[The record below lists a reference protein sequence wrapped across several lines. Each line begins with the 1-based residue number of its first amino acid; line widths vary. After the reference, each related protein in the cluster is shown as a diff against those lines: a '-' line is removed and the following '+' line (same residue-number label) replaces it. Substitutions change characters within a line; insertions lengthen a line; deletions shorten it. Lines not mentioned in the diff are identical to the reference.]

1 MGKNKLKFVMDT
13 DWIFDGVIDAE
24 QKQYVLLGYFQKLN
38 KQLEE
43 MKVYPMFTEITL
55 HLANVQNIIKNN
67 KILYTDKKLTNYDD
81 ELTFIDLKT
90 KDLPPLKV
98 TELNELKTILQ
109 YSLSKLQDYFD
120 IIKSIWTVVYDL
132 IEIVSIFN
140 EDNLTSK
147 RGYFYTKSNQIIKI
161 WEYNIRKYKGY
172 NTFNIEEKLED
183 DLLKHIHSI
192 DNKLPSFYLHCE
204 KDVPMEETLIPLF
217 KRKVMSYVLQTK
229 NLAIR

>member
-1 MGKNKLKFVMDT
+1 MRKNKLKFVMDT

-120 IIKSIWTVVYDL
+120 IVKSIWTVVYDL

-204 KDVPMEETLIPLF
+204 KDIPMEETLIPLF

>member
-1 MGKNKLKFVMDT
+1 MRKNKLKFVMDT

-120 IIKSIWTVVYDL
+120 IIKSIWTVVYDS
-132 IEIVSIFN
+132 IEIVSIYN

-147 RGYFYTKSNQIIKI
+147 KGYFYTKSNQIIKI

-204 KDVPMEETLIPLF
+204 KDIPMEETLIPLF

>member
-1 MGKNKLKFVMDT
+1 MRKNKLKFVMDT

-120 IIKSIWTVVYDL
+120 IIKSIWTVVYDT
-132 IEIVSIFN
+132 IEIVSIYN

-147 RGYFYTKSNQIIKI
+147 KGYFYTKSNQIIKI

>member
-1 MGKNKLKFVMDT
+1 MRKNKLKFVMDT

-55 HLANVQNIIKNN
+55 HLANVQSIIKNN
-67 KILYTDKKLTNYDD
+67 QILYTNKKLTSYDD

-109 YSLSKLQDYFD
+109 YSLSNLQDYFD
-120 IIKSIWTVVYDL
+120 IIKSLWTVVYDS
-132 IEIVSIFN
+132 IEIVSIHN
-140 EDNLTSK
+140 EDNIGSK
-147 RGYFYTKSNQIIKI
+147 KGYFTTKSNQIIKI

-172 NTFNIEEKLED
+172 DKFNIEEKLED
-183 DLLKHIHSI
+183 NLLKHIHSP
-192 DNKLPSFYLHCE
+192 DNTLPAFYLHCE
-204 KDVPMEETLIPLF
+204 KDIPMEETLIPLF

>member
-1 MGKNKLKFVMDT
+1 MRKNKLKFVMDT

-67 KILYTDKKLTNYDD
+67 KILYTDKKLTSYDD

-120 IIKSIWTVVYDL
+120 IIKSIWTVVYDA

-140 EDNLTSK
+140 EDNLVSK
-147 RGYFYTKSNQIIKI
+147 KGYFYTKSNQIIKI

-172 NTFNIEEKLED
+172 DKFNIEEKLED

-204 KDVPMEETLIPLF
+204 KDIPMEETLIPLF

>member
-1 MGKNKLKFVMDT
+1 MGKNKLKCVMDT

-55 HLANVQNIIKNN
+55 HLANIQNIIKNN
-67 KILYTDKKLTNYDD
+67 KILYTDKKLSSYDE

-90 KDLPPLKV
+90 KDLPPLNINQVK
-98 TELNELKTILQ
+98 ELKLILE
-109 YSLSKLQDYFD
+109 YSVARLQDYFD
-120 IIKSIWTVVYDL
+120 IIKSIWTVVYDS
-132 IEIVSIFN
+132 IEIISIHN
-140 EDNLTSK
+140 EENIESK
-147 RGYFYTKSNQIIKI
+147 KGYFTTKSSQKIKI
-161 WEYNIRKYKGY
+161 WEYNIRKYKGQ
-172 NTFNIEEKLED
+172 NKFNVVEKHD
-183 DLLKHIHSI
+183 DNLLSYIQSSE
-192 DNKLPSFYLHCE
+192 NKLPHFYLICE
-204 KDVPMEETLIPLF
+204 KDVPLDQTLFPLM

>member
-1 MGKNKLKFVMDT
+1 MRKNKLKFVMDT

-147 RGYFYTKSNQIIKI
+147 KGYFYTKSNQIIKI
-161 WEYNIRKYKGY
+161 WEYNIRKYKGS

>member
-1 MGKNKLKFVMDT
+1 MRKNKLKFVMDT

-120 IIKSIWTVVYDL
+120 IIKSIWTVVYDA
-132 IEIVSIFN
+132 IEIVSIYN
-140 EDNLTSK
+140 EDNLTSNK
-147 RGYFYTKSNQIIKI
+147 GYFYTKSNQIIKI

-204 KDVPMEETLIPLF
+204 KDIPMEETLIPLF

>member
-1 MGKNKLKFVMDT
+1 MRKNKLKFVMDT

-67 KILYTDKKLTNYDD
+67 KILYTDKKLTSYDD

-120 IIKSIWTVVYDL
+120 IIKSIWTVVYDS
-132 IEIVSIFN
+132 IEIVSIHN
-140 EDNLTSK
+140 EDNIGSK
-147 RGYFYTKSNQIIKI
+147 KGYFTTKSSQKIKI

-172 NTFNIEEKLED
+172 DKFNIEEKIED
-183 DLLKHIHSI
+183 DLLKHIHSA
-192 DNKLPSFYLHCE
+192 DNTLPAFYLHCAKE
-204 KDVPMEETLIPLF
+204 LPMEETLIPLF

>member
-24 QKQYVLLGYFQKLN
+24 LKQYVLLGYFQKLN

-55 HLANVQNIIKNN
+55 HLANVQSIIKNN
-67 KILYTDKKLTNYDD
+67 QILYTNKKLTSYDD

-90 KDLPPLKV
+90 KEIPPLKV
-98 TELNELKTILQ
+98 TELNELKSILE
-109 YSLSKLQDYFD
+109 YSLVRLQDYFD
-120 IIKSIWTVVYDL
+120 IIKSIWSIVYDA
-132 IEIVSIFN
+132 IEIISILN
-140 EDNLTSK
+140 EDNIESK
-147 RGYFYTKSNQIIKI
+147 KGYFYTKTNQVIRI
-161 WEYNIRKYKGY
+161 WEYNVRKYKGY
-172 NTFNIEEKLED
+172 NKFSIVEKYED
-183 DLLKHIHSI
+183 NLLKHIHSS
-192 DNKLPSFYLHCE
+192 DNTLPSFYLHCE
-204 KDVPMEETLIPLF
+204 KEVPMDETLIPLF

>member
-1 MGKNKLKFVMDT
+1 MRKNKLKFVMDT

-67 KILYTDKKLTNYDD
+67 KILYTDKKLTSYDD

-132 IEIVSIFN
+132 IEIVSIYN

>member
-24 QKQYVLLGYFQKLN
+24 LKQYVLLGYFQKLN

-67 KILYTDKKLTNYDD
+67 KILYTDKKLATFDD

-90 KDLPPLKV
+90 KELPPLKV
-98 TELNELKTILQ
+98 TELNELKSILE
-109 YSLSKLQDYFD
+109 YSVARLQDYFD
-120 IIKSIWTVVYDL
+120 IIKSIWTVVYDA
-132 IEIVSIFN
+132 IEIISIYN
-140 EDNLTSK
+140 EDNIESK
-147 RGYFYTKSNQIIKI
+147 KGYFYTKSSQNIKI
-161 WEYNIRKYKGY
+161 WEYNIRKYKG
-172 NTFNIEEKLED
+172 FNKFNVVEKHDEG
-183 DLLKHIHSI
+183 LLSHIQS
-192 DNKLPSFYLHCE
+192 DKNKLPSFFLICE
-204 KDVPMEETLIPLF
+204 KDVPMEETLFPLM

>member
-1 MGKNKLKFVMDT
+1 MRKNKLKFVMDT

-67 KILYTDKKLTNYDD
+67 KILYTDKKLTSYDD

-120 IIKSIWTVVYDL
+120 IIKSIWTVVYDS
-132 IEIVSIFN
+132 IEIVSIYN

-147 RGYFYTKSNQIIKI
+147 KGYFYTKSNQIIKI
-161 WEYNIRKYKGY
+161 WEYNIRKYKG
-172 NTFNIEEKLED
+172 NKTFNIEERLED

-204 KDVPMEETLIPLF
+204 KDIPMEETLIPLF

>member
-1 MGKNKLKFVMDT
+1 MRKNKLKFVMDT

-43 MKVYPMFTEITL
+43 MKIYPMFTEITL

-67 KILYTDKKLTNYDD
+67 KILYTNKKLTSYDD

-98 TELNELKTILQ
+98 SELNELKIILE

-120 IIKSIWTVVYDL
+120 IIKSIWTVVYDS
-132 IEIVSIFN
+132 IEIVSIYN

-147 RGYFYTKSNQIIKI
+147 KGYFYTKYNKIINI

-172 NTFNIEEKLED
+172 NAFNIEEKLED

>member
-1 MGKNKLKFVMDT
+1 MRKNKLKFVMDT

-67 KILYTDKKLTNYDD
+67 KILYTDKKLTSYDD

-120 IIKSIWTVVYDL
+120 IIKSIWTVVYDS
-132 IEIVSIFN
+132 IEIVSIYN

-147 RGYFYTKSNQIIKI
+147 KGYFYTKSNQIIKI

-172 NTFNIEEKLED
+172 NTFNIEERLED
-183 DLLKHIHSI
+183 DLLKHIHSP
-192 DNKLPSFYLHCE
+192 NNTLPAFYLHCE
-204 KDVPMEETLIPLF
+204 KEIPMEETLIPLF

-229 NLAIR
+229 NLTIR

>member
-1 MGKNKLKFVMDT
+1 MRKNKLKFVMDT

-172 NTFNIEEKLED
+172 NTFNIEERLED

-204 KDVPMEETLIPLF
+204 KDIPMEETLIPLF

-229 NLAIR
+229 NLTIR

>member
-1 MGKNKLKFVMDT
+1 MRKNKLKFVMDT

-120 IIKSIWTVVYDL
+120 IIKSIWTVVYDS
-132 IEIVSIFN
+132 IEIVSIYN

-147 RGYFYTKSNQIIKI
+147 KGYFYTKSNQIIKI
-161 WEYNIRKYKGY
+161 WEYNIRKYKGS

>member
-1 MGKNKLKFVMDT
+1 MRKNKLKFVMDT

-67 KILYTDKKLTNYDD
+67 KILYTDKKLTSYDD

-98 TELNELKTILQ
+98 TELNELKIILE

-120 IIKSIWTVVYDL
+120 IIKSIWIVVYDT
-132 IEIVSIFN
+132 IEIVSIYN

-147 RGYFYTKSNQIIKI
+147 KGYFYTKSNQIIKI

-172 NTFNIEEKLED
+172 NTFNIEEKLEN

>member
-1 MGKNKLKFVMDT
+1 MGKNKLKFVMGT

-67 KILYTDKKLTNYDD
+67 KILYTDKKLTSYDD

-90 KDLPPLKV
+90 KELPPLKV
-98 TELNELKTILQ
+98 TELNELKSILE
-109 YSLSKLQDYFD
+109 YSVARLQDYFD
-120 IIKSIWTVVYDL
+120 IIKSVWSVVYDS
-132 IEIVSIFN
+132 IEIITIFN
-140 EDNLTSK
+140 EDNLESK
-147 RGYFYTKSNQIIKI
+147 KGYFYTKSNQVVRI
-161 WEYNIRKYKGY
+161 WEYNVRKYKGY
-172 NTFNIEEKLED
+172 DKFVVTEKHED
-183 DLLKHIHSI
+183 NLLKHIHSTE
-192 DNKLPSFYLHCE
+192 NKLPTFYLLCE
-204 KDVPMEETLIPLF
+204 KEVPMDETLFPLF
-217 KRKVMSYVLQTK
+217 KRKVMSFVLQTK

>member
-1 MGKNKLKFVMDT
+1 MGKNKLKFVMGT

-67 KILYTDKKLTNYDD
+67 KILYTDKKLTSYDD

-120 IIKSIWTVVYDL
+120 IIKSIWTVVYDS
-132 IEIVSIFN
+132 IEIVSIYN

-147 RGYFYTKSNQIIKI
+147 KGYFYTKSNQIIKI

-172 NTFNIEEKLED
+172 NTFNIEERLED

-204 KDVPMEETLIPLF
+204 KDIPMEETLIPLF

>member
-1 MGKNKLKFVMDT
+1 MRKNKLKFVMDT

-67 KILYTDKKLTNYDD
+67 KILYTDKKLTSYDD

-120 IIKSIWTVVYDL
+120 IIKSIWTVVYDA

-161 WEYNIRKYKGY
+161 WEYNVRKYKGY
-172 NTFNIEEKLED
+172 DKFNIEEKLED
-183 DLLKHIHSI
+183 NLLKHIHSS
-192 DNKLPSFYLHCE
+192 DNTLPAFYLHCA
-204 KDVPMEETLIPLF
+204 KDIPMEETLIPLF

-229 NLAIR
+229 NLTIR